1 MRIKRGD
8 ILIDINSDKSIY
20 LQISEIIENDIL
32 LENLKEDEQAPSTN
46 EFAKIYQINPATA
59 RRGLNILVDEDILY
73 KKRGLGMFVSVGAR
87 NKILRKRQSSFFKE
101 RLPEIIQEAQRL
113 EISED
118 EIIKYIQKFKEG

>member
-87 NKILRKRQSSFFKE
+87 KKILRKRQGSFFKE

-118 EIIKYIQKFKEG
+118 EIIKYIQEFKEG